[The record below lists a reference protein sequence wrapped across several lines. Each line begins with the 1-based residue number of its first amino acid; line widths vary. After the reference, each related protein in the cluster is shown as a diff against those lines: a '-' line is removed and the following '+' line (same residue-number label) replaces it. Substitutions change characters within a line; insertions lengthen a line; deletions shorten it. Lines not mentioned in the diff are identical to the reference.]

1 MVPQRESQKFRPGG
15 KIQPVGGLLK
25 SQERVILVEIAGL
38 EIPHSQRASVLLALD
53 SGATQ
58 VEAGKRAGMSPRQAR
73 YWRDRFV
80 QHRLNIFP
88 QDLLSRVRIQAPSDT
103 HALITKQ
110 EDKSME
116 SAQEESEQ
124 VADQSQEL
132 ENQPEELQLTATD
145 VEENEQVEIDKK
157 AKKAKGK
164 KKKKD
169 NKDKKSKKDKKKK
182 SSKKAG
188 AKKKSAKNKKKR
200 RKK

>member
-15 KIQPVGGLLK
+15 EIQPVGGLLK